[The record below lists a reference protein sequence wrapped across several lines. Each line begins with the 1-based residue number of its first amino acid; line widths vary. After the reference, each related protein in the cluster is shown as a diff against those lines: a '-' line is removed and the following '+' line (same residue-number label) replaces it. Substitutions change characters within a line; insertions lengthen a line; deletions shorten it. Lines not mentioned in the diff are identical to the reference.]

1 MNVRLIKLEYVL
13 YRTPIVHVT
22 TPRETLPSALTALSR
37 TSYLPPD
44 CTMGLTPHSTEDQ
57 SI

>member
-1 MNVRLIKLEYVL
+1 MNVRLIRLEYVL
-13 YRTPIVHVT
+13 YR